1 MIATDPGLSETA
13 KLESVLTRMLMDEG
27 KSSYT
32 NDDVFKAQETLKMIT
47 KEIEDD
53 KAEKNKRTGMKNRKK
68 NQKKRQRKEKQKY
81 YFIYMLTH
89 KNK

>member
-53 KAEKNKRTGMKNRKK
+53 KAEKNKRTGMKIRKK
-68 NQKKRQRKEKQKY
+68 NQKKRQRKEKE
-81 YFIYMLTH
+81 
-89 KNK
+89 

>member
-53 KAEKNKRTGMKNRKK
+53 KAEKNKRTGMKIRKK
-68 NQKKRQRKEKQKY
+68 NQKKRQRGKQ
-81 YFIYMLTH
+81 
-89 KNK
+89 